1 MWLNQHD
8 GDMQLLPGG
17 FDGGWALLCQG
28 QGTHWQ
34 AGGRCSCKGQC
45 GPHSTPVPA
54 QHPCPVLPSPP
65 PCPSLCPMFR
75 LLHLL
80 CLGGGLLRR
89 RPLQLAHAERL
100 GTRPQHA
107 VRPQR
112 GAWLRRQ
119 AGAAAA
125 AGEGGAGSARPPL
138 LLQLHL
144 QPAHAMRK
152 ARQPAYAEAAPLVP
166 PPPPPRSKIRPWNA
180 AATRDREGGERYR
193 RWWEAALDAQPAAV
207 SITSFN
213 EWVRGC
219 AGRVCGMVRSGGGE
233 VMPRFPGAERCQR
246 HKEWVLGQAP
256 KISWQWHGQ
265 ERGGHLT
272 PPATWARGGEGW
284 SYYPDRSVPPSRHP
298 PNPPSD
304 CLCTVQPQ
312 EAWLHRTA

>member
-1 MWLNQHD
+1 
-8 GDMQLLPGG
+8 MQLLPGG

-166 PPPPPRSKIRPWNA
+166 PPPPP
-180 AATRDREGGERYR
+180 
-193 RWWEAALDAQPAAV
+193 PAA
-207 SITSFN
+207 
-213 EWVRGC
+213 
-219 AGRVCGMVRSGGGE
+219 RSG
-233 VMPRFPGAERCQR
+233 PG
-246 HKEWVLGQAP
+246 
-256 KISWQWHGQ
+256 
-265 ERGGHLT
+265 T
-272 PPATWARGGEGW
+272 PPPRGTVKAASGTAAGGRRRSMRSPQLSASPASMNGCEG
-284 SYYPDRSVPPSRHP
+284 VLAG
-298 PNPPSD
+298 
-304 CLCTVQPQ
+304 CV
-312 EAWLHRTA
+312 AWCGAVVVR